1 MQFPS
6 AHKGVKKLFIAEL
19 IAIAAGLLALVAAV
33 LAVVGIKNEGVLV
46 AAGSIT
52 IVSTFALIVMLVL
65 QLVGLFQGG
74 KDSLQIKYAF
84 FIALGGLV
92 LSIVLAVLRL
102 LPANSGLA
110 IAIGVIGPLVDIATV
125 LALAYTLLGIAE
137 LAAKLNDEPMARRGK
152 FLAFVVVI
160 LFAISVVLNLFS
172 NFFVNNAPSWAVTMI
187 AIFGIVAAVVE
198 LVAYILTVIYYGRAT
213 KMLKK

>member
-19 IAIAAGLLALVAAV
+19 IAIAAGLLVLVAAV
-33 LAVVGIKNEGVLV
+33 LGVVGIKNEGVLV

-52 IVSTFALIVMLVL
+52 IVSTFALIVVLIL

-84 FIALGGLV
+84 FISLGGLV
-92 LSIVLAVLRL
+92 LSIVLAILRL
-102 LPANSGLA
+102 LPANNGLA

-137 LAAKLNDEPMARRGK
+137 LAEKLNDEPMARRGK
-152 FLAFVVVI
+152 TLAFVVVI

-172 NFFVNNAPSWAVTMI
+172 SFFVNNAPSWAVILI

-198 LVAYILTVIYYGRAT
+198 LVAYILTVVYYGRAT

>member
-19 IAIAAGLLALVAAV
+19 IAIAAGILTLVAAV

-52 IVSTFALIVMLVL
+52 VVSTFALIVVLIL

-84 FIALGGLV
+84 FISLGGLV

-102 LPANSGLA
+102 LPANNGLA

-152 FLAFVVVI
+152 TLAFVVVI

-172 NFFVNNAPSWAVTMI
+172 SFFANNAPSWAVILI
-187 AIFGIVAAVVE
+187 AIFGIVTAVVE
-198 LVAYILTVIYYGRAT
+198 LVAYILTVVYYGRAT

>member
-19 IAIAAGLLALVAAV
+19 IAIAAGILTLVAAV

-52 IVSTFALIVMLVL
+52 VVSTFALIVVLIL

-84 FIALGGLV
+84 FISLGGLV

-102 LPANSGLA
+102 LPANNGLA
-110 IAIGVIGPLVDIATV
+110 IAIGVMGPLVDIATV

-137 LAAKLNDEPMARRGK
+137 LAEKLNDEPMAKRGK
-152 FLAFVVVI
+152 TLAFVVVI

-172 NFFVNNAPSWAVTMI
+172 SFFVNNAPSWAVILI
-187 AIFGIVAAVVE
+187 AIFGIVTAVVE
-198 LVAYILTVIYYGRAT
+198 LVAYILTVVYYGRAT

>member
-1 MQFPS
+1 MQYPS

-19 IAIAAGLLALVAAV
+19 IAIAAGILTLVAAV

-52 IVSTFALIVMLVL
+52 VVSTFALIVVLIL

-84 FIALGGLV
+84 FISLGGLV

-102 LPANSGLA
+102 LPANNGLA

-137 LAAKLNDEPMARRGK
+137 LAEKLNDEPMARRGK
-152 FLAFVVVI
+152 TLAFVVVI

-172 NFFVNNAPSWAVTMI
+172 SFFVNNAPSWAVILI
-187 AIFGIVAAVVE
+187 AIFGIVTAVVE
-198 LVAYILTVIYYGRAT
+198 LVAYILTVVYYGRAT

>member
-19 IAIAAGLLALVAAV
+19 IAIAAGLLTLVAAV

-52 IVSTFALIVMLVL
+52 IVSTFALIVVLIL

-84 FIALGGLV
+84 FISLGGLV

-102 LPANSGLA
+102 LPANNGLA

-137 LAAKLNDEPMARRGK
+137 LAEKVNDEPMARRGK
-152 FLAFVVVI
+152 TLAFVVVI

-172 NFFVNNAPSWAVTMI
+172 SFFVNNAPSWAVTLI
-187 AIFGIVAAVVE
+187 AIFGIVTAVVE
-198 LVAYILTVIYYGRAT
+198 LVAYILTVVYYGRAT

>member
-19 IAIAAGLLALVAAV
+19 IAIAAGILTLVAAV

-52 IVSTFALIVMLVL
+52 VVSTFALIVVLIL

-84 FIALGGLV
+84 FISLGGLV

-102 LPANSGLA
+102 LPANNGLA

-137 LAAKLNDEPMARRGK
+137 LAEKLNDEPMARRGK
-152 FLAFVVVI
+152 TLAFVVVI

-172 NFFVNNAPSWAVTMI
+172 SFFVNNAPSWAVILI
-187 AIFGIVAAVVE
+187 AIFGIVTAVVE
-198 LVAYILTVIYYGRAT
+198 LVAYILTVVYYGRAT